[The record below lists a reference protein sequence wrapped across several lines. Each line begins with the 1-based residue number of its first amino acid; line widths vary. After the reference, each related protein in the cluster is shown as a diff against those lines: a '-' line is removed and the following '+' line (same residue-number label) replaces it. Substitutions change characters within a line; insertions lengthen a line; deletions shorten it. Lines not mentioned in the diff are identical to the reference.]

1 MRRTSNACVKPLKK
15 SVRKPSHLQAPKNT
29 VCSQETAERIVGRRS
44 TTRPKPPFT
53 KCRRL
58 STGLVGLFTR
68 KSSASTR
75 NRRCPIDGDDQG
87 GDWASVVINRTIP
100 SIARSARLLVQPG
113 FIPFPE
119 AKMAGKV
126 EVSRLRVEMKGHE
139 HSVERIVKRLLP
151 RLPEIHSI
159 GKTLSVGCLDD
170 SHLWGKL
177 VSGARH

>member
-29 VCSQETAERIVGRRS
+29 VCSQETVERIVGRRS

-100 SIARSARLLVQPG
+100 SIARLLVQPPSPG
-113 FIPFPE
+113 LSHFQKPRWQGRL
-119 AKMAGKV
+119 K
-126 EVSRLRVEMKGHE
+126 SR
-139 HSVERIVKRLLP
+139 
-151 RLPEIHSI
+151 
-159 GKTLSVGCLDD
+159 GCA
-170 SHLWGKL
+170 S
-177 VSGARH
+177 R